1 MQLVKWKKLRNG
13 GMLSQLCIL
22 MPDHKLLDY
31 LYIYKTRFRTM
42 DRRNGFISVY
52 FTIKYIYINYN
63 DGRTIWPI
71 HFVNAEWPGYIVSE
85 LSGPEVR
92 IRLN

>member
-52 FTIKYIYINYN
+52 FTIKYIYN
-63 DGRTIWPI
+63 
-71 HFVNAEWPGYIVSE
+71 
-85 LSGPEVR
+85 
-92 IRLN
+92 